1 MVGKKIKELAEREKM
16 TATKLASLLGVT
28 RPAVSAIYEKED
40 VSTAIVKQC
49 AKIFGV
55 PISYFFDEI
64 KDVTPTS
71 RQYGHN
77 QTSHINIAKL
87 NKIIESSDLT
97 KTQIADKCN
106 ISRTT
111 LDNVLY
117 GADAKLSTIERITEV
132 IGISVADLYSNHL
145 PAPYSKQNPPTKEF
159 QSKIDDITE
168 MINYIKAELITSRRQ
183 LEIKHNFITFLEK
196 QLTNFDNSTGVT
208 TINSKQ
214 NNETK

>member
-64 KDVTPTS
+64 KDVIPTS
-71 RQYGHN
+71 RQY
-77 QTSHINIAKL
+77 TSHINIAKL

-132 IGISVADLYSNHL
+132 IGISVADL
-145 PAPYSKQNPPTKEF
+145 
-159 QSKIDDITE
+159 
-168 MINYIKAELITSRRQ
+168 
-183 LEIKHNFITFLEK
+183 
-196 QLTNFDNSTGVT
+196 
-208 TINSKQ
+208 
-214 NNETK
+214 